1 MTSLKFQSFEDSFFS
16 ELSLTEIY
24 LTFYSDEAQDNKENL
39 F

>member
-24 LTFYSDEAQDNKENL
+24 LTFHSDEAHDDNENL